1 MVEQTR
7 RVFGQSAS
15 GTITQRLLAAALMD
29 ASPGE
34 ADYRLALRELSSHR
48 IEALGVLRRHSDWGT
63 PNFCSKCS
71 PAGLGYC
78 RCEIACNE

>member
-1 MVEQTR
+1 MGQQTI
-7 RVFGQSAS
+7 QSIS
-15 GTITQRLLAAALMD
+15 TTQKLLAAALCESQPD
-29 ASPGE
+29 E
-34 ADYRLALRELSSHR
+34 ATYRLALSSLTTNHA
-48 IEALGVLRRHSDWGT
+48 EALTVLRRHPDWDT